1 MPKITVETIHTNPLT
16 RKGDAPVE
24 VEHTDRVEALLAS
37 GALREVPQPGP
48 EPQGEAAL
56 VPVVNGD
63 EDQGDDVEEFSVS
76 EDENGDPLQD

>member
-24 VEHTDRVEALLAS
+24 VEHTDRVEMLIAS

-48 EPQGEAAL
+48 EPSDEGEGFEEEDDFGEDDEMAA
-56 VPVVNGD
+56 
-63 EDQGDDVEEFSVS
+63 Q
-76 EDENGDPLQD
+76 NGDPLQD

>member
-24 VEHTDRVEALLAS
+24 VEHTDRVEMFIAS

-48 EPQGEAAL
+48 EPSGEGEGL
-56 VPVVNGD
+56 EEGDDFGD
-63 EDQGDDVEEFSVS
+63 ED
-76 EDENGDPLQD
+76 DEVVDQNGDPLQD

>member
-24 VEHTDRVEALLAS
+24 VEHTDRVEMLIAS

-48 EPQGEAAL
+48 EPTQ
-56 VPVVNGD
+56 D
-63 EDQGDDVEEFSVS
+63 EPLPEVEGS
-76 EDENGDPLQD
+76 EDDYGEEDSPEEVQNGDPLQD